1 MAAPEAGGPAERPT
15 GERERRRRR
24 RLGIVPAIAIPALT
38 AAALVV
44 VLTGGPAA
52 KTPERQLPPPLA
64 AAPAIQG
71 DAPRLAPLPGARPA
85 EPRRIS
91 IPRIGISAPIE
102 SVGLQRGGILR
113 VPDVGRAGWFDG
125 GPRPGEVGRSVVI
138 GHLDTNRGPALFAR
152 VPQLGRGT
160 MVEIADR
167 EGDVHRYRIT
177 GRRQVAKRRFPTSE
191 VYGRAGE
198 PVLVLITC
206 GGEFVPGRGYEDNV
220 LVYAR
225 AA

>member
-1 MAAPEAGGPAERPT
+1 MPAPDADGSAERRT
-15 GERERRRRR
+15 GEPERRRR
-24 RLGIVPAIAIPALT
+24 RLGILPAVAIPALA
-38 AAALVV
+38 AAALVI
-44 VLTGGPAA
+44 VLVGGPAA
-52 KTPERQLPPPLA
+52 QTPERRLPPPLT

-71 DAPRLAPLPGARPA
+71 DAPRLAPLPGGRPA

-91 IPRIGISAPIE
+91 IPRIGVSAPIE
-102 SVGLQRGGILR
+102 SVAIQRGGILR
-113 VPDVGRAGWFDG
+113 VPAVGRAGWFEG

-138 GHLDTNRGPALFAR
+138 GHLDTNSSPALFAR
-152 VPQLGRGT
+152 VPALGRGT
-160 MVEIADR
+160 LVAITDR
-167 EGDVHRYRIT
+167 RGKVHRYRIT

-191 VYGRAGE
+191 VYGRASE